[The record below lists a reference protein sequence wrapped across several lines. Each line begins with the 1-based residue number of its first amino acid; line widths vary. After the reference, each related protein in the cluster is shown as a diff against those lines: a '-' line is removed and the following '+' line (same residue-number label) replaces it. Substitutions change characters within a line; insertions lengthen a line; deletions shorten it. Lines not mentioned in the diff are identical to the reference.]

1 MLKEFV
7 EKQHYIFIDE
17 ADSWQ
22 DAIRIACR
30 PLEGDGTVDKVYAD
44 QIIECVT
51 KYGPYIIIMP
61 DIAMPHSQEGATGVN
76 KTAVSFMKVN
86 KPVSFDE
93 DDPEKDARLFFTLA
107 SCNHDEHLE
116 NMQKLSEMLM
126 NEQLVEELL
135 KVTSPEGLLE
145 LDRKYISEL

>member
-1 MLKEFV
+1 MLSEFV
-7 EKQHYIFIDE
+7 EKKHYIFIEE

-22 DAIRIACR
+22 EAIRIACR
-30 PLEGDGTVDKVYAD
+30 PLEEDGTVDKVYAD

-61 DIAMPHSQEGATGVN
+61 GIAMPHSQEGAVGVN
-76 KTAVSFMKVN
+76 KTAVSFMKVD
-86 KPVSFDE
+86 KPVSFDK

-107 SCNHDEHLE
+107 SCNHEEHLE

-126 NEQLVEELL
+126 NEELVEKLL
-135 KVTSPEGLLE
+135 KVTSLE
-145 LDRKYISEL
+145 ELMELE